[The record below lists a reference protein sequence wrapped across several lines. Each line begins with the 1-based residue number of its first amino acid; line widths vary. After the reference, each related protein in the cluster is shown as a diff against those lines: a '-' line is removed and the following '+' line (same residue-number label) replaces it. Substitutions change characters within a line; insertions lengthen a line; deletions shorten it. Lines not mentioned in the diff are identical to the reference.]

1 MMLKRC
7 LRIAML
13 AFAILILFAWVAS
26 PTIAKVKVDCS
37 QVEIVKP
44 PGIIVQTGVKN
55 FEEVFVLQKITSE
68 AAIIQ
73 TIDCCKEAYNQKVD
87 LKCLTANT
95 IVENIYYNNKAR
107 TIYDAGPPKHKEQE
121 NPQRNYLNA
130 FHQIEYMA

>member
-1 MMLKRC
+1 MTKRIVSVALMAFTIVLMFAC
-7 LRIAML
+7 ITAMP
-13 AFAILILFAWVAS
+13 ID
-26 PTIAKVKVDCS
+26 KVKSNCS

-87 LKCLTANT
+87 LKCLTANI
-95 IVENIYYNNKAR
+95 IVENIYYNNKAL
-107 TIYDAGPPKHKEQE
+107 TIYDAGPPKYKEQE